1 MTTDTITLAEELES
15 SGLDTAPAKRI
26 ANAIREHQSGHFA
39 TKSDLAELKI
49 PLMIC
54 NAVLAGLVVALVKLI

>member
-26 ANAIREHQSGHFA
+26 AKAIHEHQSEHFA
-39 TKSDLAELKI
+39 TKSDLAELKVS
-49 PLMIC
+49 LMIW
-54 NAVLAGLVVALVKLI
+54 NAVLAGLIVALVKLI